1 MVISRAFYKIFLGI
15 TVIVLVAAC
24 KDTVKE
30 TVTKKSEMLPNGM
43 HLMVEKTAIEKTS
56 FGIFTNHNYGTS
68 HRFKYRI
75 AVDQGSIEW
84 DFGVGEPKH
93 FLFCD
98 KGVYIHYLNENSY
111 TEEARDTI
119 NDTIEKVQVIK
130 IENQYQKY
138 IDERYL
144 FKLFGDAY
152 WVDVTAEEYARNKAL
167 CSEQAIPNDNEL
179 SIDAVE

>member
-1 MVISRAFYKIFLGI
+1 MVISRVFYKIFLGI
-15 TVIVLVAAC
+15 AVIVLVAAC

-43 HLMVEKTAIEKTS
+43 HLTVEKTAIEKTS

-68 HRFKYRI
+68 HRFKYRV
-75 AVDQGSIEW
+75 AVDQESIEW

-152 WVDVTAEEYARNKAL
+152 WVDVTAEEYASNKAL

-179 SIDAVE
+179 TIDAVE